1 MAEEKKIVLNIETI
15 TDQAVME
22 AYGKTLDSVL
32 GTYEDNIALIWQYNT
47 QIKANEAAIK
57 AIQKEGE
64 RWGKLT
70 AKQSQQIANL
80 TAENGKLKQAKS
92 ELIQVTKNQ
101 EKIDTSMSGT
111 MQQQSQILGKLR
123 MAWRMMTDEQKKAN
137 PEMLKTIQQLDK
149 HLKDSDAN
157 IGNFQRNVG
166 NYKSAIEGLTQKF
179 PALGGVISKFA
190 GKAGVVGLAT
200 TAFNVFRQAMAS
212 TQTTGD
218 AIRNDIAGWQGAWDR
233 FLRMIAT
240 ADFSNFISQLSGAYS
255 AAKKLAEVRDEMFE
269 KENSI
274 RLLKAKQSK
283 EEQILLMTMRDQ
295 TKTDKE
301 RIAAGQKYRELVVK
315 NAELQRKA
323 YEKLADA
330 ELENLAKQTGA
341 TDENLEERKRGLR
354 EFITEYATAEAEQ
367 RREKEKTLRAE
378 RQAIMDS
385 RSVWATEYGTTITSD
400 LTKQQ
405 QVRVDEIDKILAIT
419 DAYKAGA
426 DNIISTFVAAEEKA
440 LQAEANALQ
449 SAQRAMT
456 TVNGLIAKGTKA
468 AIVNID
474 ASSAMTQ
481 MIKNGVEKI
490 DVSSIKFEF
499 KDMLEDIAEEV
510 ANDPALAKVA
520 ESPLARALGV
530 SDEELEEIEATAISA
545 AGQIFNSIQQLSQQ
559 ATQRRLDDEL
569 DAITNEAESEKAILK
584 GKLDKGLISQKEYEK
599 KLAELDEET
608 AARKEEAN
616 KEAFEKNKK
625 WNIAQALMNMAL
637 AITNIWATNKGGAI
651 ARAIETGVAVA
662 SGIAQVA
669 TIAAQKYA
677 RGGELHGAS
686 HANGGIKGFVGNRHI
701 EAEGG
706 EIIINKRSSAKHRK
720 LLSLINSDNGWGDDF
735 ASARGGSGRFFA
747 RGGVLGGYDF
757 RPAPLPDT
765 TSGFAKFAQQQTA
778 NIESAIN
785 AINQRIDNLRVSVL
799 LSDIET
805 KSNEKRVHI
814 SRAVL

>member
-15 TDQAVME
+15 TDRDVME

-32 GTYEDNIALIWQYNT
+32 GTYEENIALIGQYNA
-47 QIKANEAAIK
+47 QIKANEEAIK
-57 AIQKEGE
+57 SIQKEGE
-64 RWGKLT
+64 RWGRLT
-70 AKQSQQIANL
+70 AKQSQAIANM
-80 TAENGKLKQAKS
+80 TAESGKLKQAKA
-92 ELIQVTKNQ
+92 ELIQITKNQ

-166 NYKSAIEGLTQKF
+166 NYKSAIGGLTDMF
-179 PALGGVISKFA
+179 PKLGGVIGKFA
-190 GKAGVVGLAT
+190 GAGGVVALAT
-200 TAFNVFRQAMAS
+200 GAFNLLKSAMAS

-218 AIRNDIAGWQGAWDR
+218 MIEIEVAAWQGTWDK

-240 ADFSNFISQLSGAYS
+240 ADFTNFIQQLRDAYS
-255 AAKKLAEVRDEMFE
+255 AAKELAEVRDEMFE

-274 RLLKAKQSK
+274 RLLKAEQSV
-283 EEQILLMTMRDQ
+283 EEQQLLMIMRDQ

-301 RIAAGQKYRELVVK
+301 RIEAGQKYRDLVTGNAKLIKAAYEELAE
-315 NAELQRKA
+315 AELN
-323 YEKLADA
+323 
-330 ELENLAKQTGA
+330 NLATQTGA
-341 TDENLEERKRGLR
+341 DKEALRSYIKNYATPKAEEQRKELERYTALKKREANLALSYELTPRSETRKMLEETRAELAKYSEEMEVLYK
-354 EFITEYATAEAEQ
+354 ITE
-367 RREKEKTLRAE
+367 K
-378 RQAIMDS
+378 
-385 RSVWATEYGTTITSD
+385 YGKSSDTI
-400 LTKQQ
+400 
-405 QVRVDEIDKILAIT
+405 VAP
-419 DAYKAGA
+419 
-426 DNIISTFVAAEEKA
+426 FVSAWEKA
-440 LQAEANALQ
+440 LSAEANALQ
-449 SAQRAMT
+449 SSQRAMT
-456 TVNGLIAKGTKA
+456 TVNSLLAKEAKN

-474 ASSAMTQ
+474 VSSAMTQ

-490 DVSSIKFEF
+490 DVSEVKFEF
-499 KDMLEDIAEEV
+499 KDLLENIAEEV
-510 ANDPALAKVA
+510 ANDPALSKVT
-520 ESPLARALGV
+520 ESPLARFLGV
-530 SDEELEEIEATAISA
+530 SDDEMEQIKGQALSA
-545 AGQIFNSIQQLSQQ
+545 AGQIFNSMAKLSQD
-559 ATQRRLDDEL
+559 ATQRRLNDEL
-569 DAITNEAESEKAILK
+569 DAIEKEAESEKAILE
-584 GKLDKGLISQKEYEK
+584 GKLEKGIISQKEYEK
-599 KLAELDEET
+599 KLAEVDAET

-616 KEAFEKNKK
+616 KEAFEKNKR
-625 WNIAQALMNMAL
+625 WSILQALVNAAL
-637 AITNIWATNKGGAI
+637 AITQVFASTPPPASFVMAGITAATTAAEI
-651 ARAIETGVAVA
+651 
-662 SGIAQVA
+662 A

-706 EIIINKRSSAKHRK
+706 EIIINKRSSAKHRN

-735 ASARGGSGRFFA
+735 ARARSGNGRFFA

-757 RPAPLPDT
+757 STAPLPDT
-765 TSGFAKFAQQQTA
+765 RGGLAKFAQQQTA
-778 NIESAIN
+778 NIQSAIS